1 MANEEKDIEL
11 IARYFDLALSESEL
25 SVFEKRMNED
35 SQFLTKIE
43 LYGEGNAFINK
54 EYQTEEETSR
64 TRKWNDLMFSD
75 YKTKGKVIPWR
86 WIGGIAAVFAVL
98 FFGWQY
104 TSTVSEPDHEYASK
118 EAWNK
123 QIGLD
128 YSQMR
133 GESGNS
139 LKTNIHIAY
148 YKYTKQ
154 EYEEVIDMLGHFDS
168 SVLYYEDALLLQ
180 GLSYY
185 KSRDTI
191 KALKKLKILSDY
203 PTQKKAKVARWYM
216 GLIYLDKKNIKKAK
230 QFLKLPTSKDSEIR
244 LKE

>member
-11 IARYFDLALSESEL
+11 IARYFDLALSGSEL
-25 SVFEKRMNED
+25 SVFEKRMSED
-35 SQFLTKIE
+35 SQFLNKVE
-43 LYGEGNAFINK
+43 LYGESNAFINK
-54 EYQTEEETSR
+54 KYQTEEEISR
-64 TRKWNDLMFSD
+64 AKKWDDLMYSD
-75 YKTKGKVIPWR
+75 QKTKGKVIPWR

-104 TSTVSEPDHEYASK
+104 TISEPDYEYASK

-123 QIGLD
+123 KIGLD
-128 YSQMR
+128 YTQMR
-133 GESGNS
+133 GESDDS
-139 LKTNIHIAY
+139 LKTNIHKAY

-154 EYEEVIDMLGHFDS
+154 EYQEAIDILDHFDS

-191 KALKKLKILSDY
+191 KALKKLKTLSDY

-230 QFLKLPTSKDSEIR
+230 QFLKLPTNKDSVIR